1 MNIKV
6 LSFCFL
12 SFAVVAFTGSGCAPQ
27 KVQLV
32 SPTLEPVVLDTVEEQ
47 GVLTDMEFQ
56 YEAPQAELSATKV
69 EQTQVLPSVPFVDQR
84 MMVYAEKFTSWETLS
99 LQVAALDLSDRLPP
113 QWDECLAGIAE
124 VFRGYSVL
132 MEALLAQDTPAAMAG
147 QLVVDPWLIYQNDI
161 VFLEGGCQQVFAD
174 GAVALD
180 GNQENQE
187 ANIKVEEGAAV
198 GTQYPGEG
206 LYEEAIVDLQ
216 NVEASQPDQGEQKI
230 MSAADRSEQWDKAV
244 SLLESRQYDD
254 AIDTFEKL
262 FNTEYDI
269 PARANIQKAA
279 EVASVGMR
287 RKSANI
293 FVKARREMEYDLKK
307 ELLRESWQ
315 LLHDITVKY
324 PEVKLVGKV
333 RQNLLIIEKHIDGFD
348 PLMLRELKP
357 VVGLAQEDLP
367 EEYLY

>member
-6 LSFCFL
+6 LSFCFM

-32 SPTLEPVVLDTVEEQ
+32 PRTIEPVVLDAVEAQ
-47 GVLTDMEFQ
+47 VPLTDMEFQ
-56 YEAPQAELSATKV
+56 YESVQDELSATEV
-69 EQTQVLPSVPFVDQR
+69 EQTQMLASVPFVDQR
-84 MMVYAEKFTSWETLS
+84 MLVYADKFTGWETRA
-99 LQVAALDLSDRLPP
+99 LQIAALDLSDRLPLR
-113 QWDECLAGIAE
+113 WHECLADIAR
-124 VFRGYSVL
+124 VFHGYSVL
-132 MEALLAQDTPAAMAG
+132 METLLARDTQVVMAG
-147 QLVVDPWLIYQNDI
+147 QFVVDPWLIYQNDI
-161 VFLEGGCQQVFAD
+161 AFLEGGCQQVFID
-174 GAVALD
+174 GTVVL
-180 GNQENQE
+180 GSSQE
-187 ANIKVEEGAAV
+187 AHDADTEVEGGQPV
-198 GTQYPGEG
+198 VTRPPGEG
-206 LYEEAIVDLQ
+206 LYEEAVDPENL
-216 NVEASQPDQGEQKI
+216 GEQPAQEEQKLLT
-230 MSAADRSEQWDKAV
+230 AGDRSGQWDKAV
-244 SLLESRQYDD
+244 LLLESGQYDD
-254 AIDTFEKL
+254 AIDAFARL

-324 PEVKLVGKV
+324 PEVKLIDKV
-333 RQNLLIIEKHIDGFD
+333 RKNLLIIEKHIDGFD
-348 PLMLRELKP
+348 PLMLQELMP
-357 VVGLAQEDLP
+357 VVGSAQEDLP

>member
-6 LSFCFL
+6 WSFCFMF
-12 SFAVVAFTGSGCAPQ
+12 FAVVAFTGSGCAPQ

-32 SPTLEPVVLDTVEEQ
+32 PRTIEPVVLDAVEDQ
-47 GVLTDMEFQ
+47 VPLTDMEFQ
-56 YEAPQAELSATKV
+56 YESPQAELSATKA

-84 MMVYAEKFTSWETLS
+84 MMVYADKFTSWETLS

-113 QWDECLAGIAE
+113 QWDQCLAGIAE

-132 MEALLAQDTPAAMAG
+132 MEALLAQDTQAVMAG
-147 QLVVDPWLIYQNDI
+147 QLGVDPWLIYQNDI
-161 VFLEGGCQQVFAD
+161 VFLEGECQQVFTD
-174 GAVALD
+174 GAVVLGGA
-180 GNQENQE
+180 QEKHG
-187 ANIKVEEGAAV
+187 ANTEFEEGTAVATQHPGGGLSKKTIAAPRK
-198 GTQYPGEG
+198 G
-206 LYEEAIVDLQ
+206 D
-216 NVEASQPDQGEQKI
+216 SQPKQKLL
-230 MSAADRSEQWDKAV
+230 SAADRSGQWDKAV
-244 SLLESRQYDD
+244 LLLESGQYDD
-254 AIDTFEKL
+254 AIDAFGML

-293 FVKARREMEYDLKK
+293 FVKARREMEYELKK

-324 PEVKLVGKV
+324 PEVKLIGKV

-348 PLMLRELKP
+348 PLMLQELRP
-357 VVGLAQEDLP
+357 VAGAAQEDLP